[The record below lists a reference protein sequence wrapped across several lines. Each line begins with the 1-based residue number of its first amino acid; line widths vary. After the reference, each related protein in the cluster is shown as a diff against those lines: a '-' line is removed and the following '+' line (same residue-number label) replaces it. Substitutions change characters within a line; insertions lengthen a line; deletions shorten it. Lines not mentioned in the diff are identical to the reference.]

1 MKGTLMGQIA
11 EQVHGKFKVFAGPLN
26 EDNTIGPLAE
36 EVSRFVRESNAAA
49 KSIGVEYLE
58 SADRLIITLGY
69 RDDEAGYPVKLSSVS
84 LGKIE
89 ALGSDFAGLEQR
101 MAEASAKFSNIICHE
116 LYVTDDHD
124 FMMIFMTHGE

>member
-1 MKGTLMGQIA
+1 MGHIA

-26 EDNTIGPLAE
+26 ADDTIGPLAE
-36 EVSRFVRESNAAA
+36 EISGFVRNSKAAA

-69 RDDEAGYPVKLSSVS
+69 RDDEEGYPVKISSVS

-89 ALGSDFAGLEQR
+89 ALGGDFDELERR
-101 MAEASAKFSNIICHE
+101 MTDASAQFSNIICHE
-116 LYVTDDHD
+116 LYVTGDHD
-124 FMMIFMTHGE
+124 FMMIFMTHEQ